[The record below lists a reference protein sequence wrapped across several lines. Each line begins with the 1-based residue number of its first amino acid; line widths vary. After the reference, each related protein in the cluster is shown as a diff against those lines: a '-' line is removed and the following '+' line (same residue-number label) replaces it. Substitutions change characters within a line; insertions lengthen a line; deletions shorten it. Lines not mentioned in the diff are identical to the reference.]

1 MLLIPICCIARL
13 YASSFEIEV
22 LKDFSRKLTITA
34 VVGARKIDIVNVFN
48 SETFIIGLFA
58 GIIGGVI
65 SFILTFPINAIVGAL
80 VEGLG
85 PISVLQLTH
94 VLILPGISVIL
105 SLVSGLIPAQI
116 ASKKDP
122 VVALRTE

>member
-1 MLLIPICCIARL
+1 MIGIITYVSVIERTK
-13 YASSFEIEV
+13 EIGV
-22 LKDFSRKLTITA
+22 LRSL
-34 VVGARKIDIVNVFN
+34 GARKIDIVNVFN

-85 PISVLQLTH
+85 TISVLKLTH
-94 VLILPGISVIL
+94 VLILTGISVVL